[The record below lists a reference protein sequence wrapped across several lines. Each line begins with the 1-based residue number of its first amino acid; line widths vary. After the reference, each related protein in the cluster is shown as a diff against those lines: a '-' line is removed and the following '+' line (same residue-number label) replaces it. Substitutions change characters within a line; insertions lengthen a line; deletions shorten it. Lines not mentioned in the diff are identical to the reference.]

1 MRLLDSKR
9 AYNVEISLSKFRH
22 FESYESVA
30 NAVETADHRL
40 NLDMYMLL
48 KKIYPSSTEITLL
61 KRYRGEVKTLGKAEQ
76 FQLAMLRVPR
86 CLEKIDCLLFCAEF
100 EQTIANLDSKMDLLV
115 QTTDAIVRCDP
126 LVHVLKKVLKV
137 GNTMN
142 AGTQSGGAKGFTL
155 ESLSKLSTTKGA
167 DKKTT
172 VLDVVVAMIFK
183 DCRHR

>member
-22 FESYESVA
+22 FESYDAVA

-115 QTTDAIVRCDP
+115 QTTDAILKCDP

-155 ESLSKLSTTKGA
+155 ESSRNCPLQKA
-167 DKKTT
+167 QIKKRPYWTW
-172 VLDVVVAMIFK
+172 LWQ
-183 DCRHR
+183 

>member
-1 MRLLDSKR
+1 MLDSKR

-22 FESYESVA
+22 FESYDAVA

-48 KKIYPSSTEITLL
+48 KKIFPSFTEITLL

-126 LVHVLKKVLKV
+126 LVQIGRAHV
-137 GNTMN
+137 
-142 AGTQSGGAKGFTL
+142 
-155 ESLSKLSTTKGA
+155 
-167 DKKTT
+167 
-172 VLDVVVAMIFK
+172 
-183 DCRHR
+183 